1 MGLLNR
7 ILEQELAGVIRY
19 THYSLLVFGHNRIP
33 IVNWLRGQATESLA
47 HAQAAGEMITI
58 LGAYPSLEIGKL
70 LDSHHHDV
78 GTILRES
85 LENESKALELY
96 KELVREVEGKSVML
110 EEYARQMVMT
120 EETYP
125 SGERRGSYFFRCR
138 RSLMISSRFSTPKS
152 EKAAVPS

>member
-1 MGLLNR
+1 MVSLDLNKVVGLLNR
-7 ILEQELAGVIRY
+7 ILELELAGVIRY

-33 IVNWLRGQATESLA
+33 IVNWLRDQATESLA
-47 HAQAAGEMITI
+47 HAQAAGEMITN

-70 LDSHHHDV
+70 LDSHHHDI

-110 EEYARQMVMT
+110 EEYARQMVLT
-120 EETYP
+120 EETHA
-125 SGERRGSYFFRCR
+125 GEVNKMLRQPGDLRAYNQS
-138 RSLMISSRFSTPKS
+138 
-152 EKAAVPS
+152 